1 MSKEEIKPTDK
12 KKKRGGILSRNIGAK
27 LSLII
32 GITVISSLLIVTF
45 MTSNFMGDDVKITA
59 EDNNRTL
66 NSRSAASADVKL
78 TNIRSNVFQL
88 LDLINAAGSGSNA
101 AIARQAQSF
110 FFERN
115 SDVAFIAVQSL
126 ENIKSGDIAKT
137 SSTDLRFFNN
147 HFFSINELENTVVD
161 DFLSANTEDLERSCL
176 GETIA
181 LNASPYFNIPVI
193 SLLFPYTDNGTQQTC
208 VIIFSVESL
217 SEAIGSGSGSTTS
230 NTSFVINNYNDIL
243 LHPDGE
249 LVLAGAGFSNH
260 PLVQQLRQNN
270 DNNTSSFQTLFEME
284 EDGKKERYY
293 GAYERLS
300 IGDIV
305 VLTTVPE
312 KVVLEMVE
320 RTKTTNIRMTLLIF
334 FISIPFMLFFAHLAI
349 SKPLKILTAAAED
362 ISRGNFNTEIIDSL
376 NKKRKDEIGVLNQ
389 GTADERDFLNTFA
402 KFTNQGVAKAI
413 ATKSIDFE
421 PHLKDCTIFFSDI
434 RGFTKISDGF
444 KDRFG
449 NESAAEIIGFLNDY
463 MGRMVNCVSLS
474 HGNIDKFEGDAIMG
488 VWGLLRED
496 NLDYEK
502 LPDTDLNKAKLQAEH
517 EAHVKG
523 DAVDC
528 IRGIIS
534 MRYAL
539 MEYNKA
545 AEEFTK
551 LHAGEP
557 KAKYKPHIQIG
568 CGINTGRVTAG
579 VMGGGEKMEYTAIGD
594 AVNFASRTEST
605 NKPCGTDILITEDT
619 YNLLKMDFI
628 RCQENHFTIPA
639 ENMESEILVERIP
652 VGIEVKGKGE
662 QHFYGVV
669 NMPNFDIEKF
679 FRGNNPDFKA
689 DPDCLKAVGP
699 TGPKTLNEVRTLLGI
714 PIPDFAKVNLNEEE
728 NKTVIKQ

>member
-1 MSKEEIKPTDK
+1 METTEK
-12 KKKRGGILSRNIGAK
+12 KKKKGVSLLRSIGLK
-27 LSLII
+27 LSVII
-32 GITVISSLLIVTF
+32 GVVVITSLLIVTF
-45 MTSNFMGDDVKITA
+45 MTSHFIEGDVELTA
-59 EDNNRTL
+59 QDNNMTI
-66 NSRSAASADVKL
+66 NSRSASSADLKL

-88 LDLINAAGSGSNA
+88 LDLINAAGTGSNA
-101 AIARQAQSF
+101 ALARQAQSF

-126 ENIKSGDIAKT
+126 ENIRNGEVSRT

-147 HFFSINELENTVVD
+147 HFFAINELENTVVD
-161 DFLSANTEDLERSCL
+161 DFLNASTEDLERSCL

-181 LNASPYFNIPVI
+181 LNASPYFTIPVM

-208 VIIFSVESL
+208 IIIFSIETL
-217 SEAIGSGSGSTTS
+217 SDAIGSGSGSTSS
-230 NTSFVINNYNDIL
+230 NTSFVINNNNDL
-243 LHPDGE
+243 LMHPDGD
-249 LVLAGAGFSNH
+249 LILAGAGFATH
-260 PLVQQLRQNN
+260 PLVQEMRQNN
-270 DNNTSSFQTLFEME
+270 DNNTSSYQTRFSME
-284 EDGKKERYY
+284 EDGKTEYYY

-305 VLTTVPE
+305 VMTTVPE
-312 KVVLEMVE
+312 SVILEMVNST
-320 RTKTTNIRMTLLIF
+320 RKSNLWVTLVIF
-334 FISIPFMLFFAHLAI
+334 FIAIPVMLFFAHFALA
-349 SKPLKILTAAAED
+349 KPLAKLTAAAED
-362 ISRGNFNTEIIDSL
+362 ISRGNFNTEIIDTL
-376 NKKRKDEIGVLNQ
+376 NRKRKDEIGVLNK
-389 GTADERDFLNTFA
+389 GTVDEREFLNTFA

-434 RGFTKISDGF
+434 RGFTKISYGF

-619 YNLLKMDFI
+619 YNLLKMEYI
-628 RCQENHFTIPA
+628 RCQENHFTIPS

-679 FRGNNPDFKA
+679 FRGNDPDFKA

>member
-1 MSKEEIKPTDK
+1 MEKTEK
-12 KKKRGGILSRNIGAK
+12 KKQRSVSLLRSIGLK

-32 GITVISSLLIVTF
+32 GVVVISSLLLVTL
-45 MTSNFMGDDVKITA
+45 MTSYFLGADVKITA
-59 EDNNRTL
+59 EDNNRTI
-66 NSRSAASADVKL
+66 NTRSASSADVKFS
-78 TNIRSNVFQL
+78 NIRSNVFQL
-88 LDLINAAGSGSNA
+88 LDLINAAGSGTNA
-101 AIARQAQSF
+101 ALARQAQSF

-115 SDVAFIAVQSL
+115 SDVAFIAVQSID
-126 ENIKSGDIAKT
+126 NIRNGEISRT
-137 SSTDLRFFNN
+137 SSTDMRFFNN
-147 HFFSINELENTVVD
+147 HFFAINELENTVVD
-161 DFLSANTEDLERSCL
+161 DFLNANTEELERSCL

-181 LNASPYFNIPVI
+181 LNASPYFSIPVMA
-193 SLLFPYTDNGTQQTC
+193 LLFPYTDNGTQQTC
-208 VIIFSVESL
+208 IIIFSIESL
-217 SEAIGSGSGSTTS
+217 SEAIGSGSGATTS
-230 NTSFVINNYNDIL
+230 NTTFIINNYNDLL

-249 LVLAGAGFSNH
+249 LILAGAGFATH

-270 DNNTSSFQTLFEME
+270 DNNTSSFQTMFTMEE
-284 EDGKKERYY
+284 EDGKVENYY

-312 KVVLEMVE
+312 TVVLEAVNY
-320 RTKTTNIRMTLLIF
+320 TKHNNFMLTLLVF
-334 FISIPFMLFFAHLAI
+334 FIAIPVMLFFAHFALA
-349 SKPLKILTAAAED
+349 KPLKKLTAAAED
-362 ISRGNFNTEIIDSL
+362 ISRGNFNTDIIDSL
-376 NKKRKDEIGVLNQ
+376 NKKRKDEIGILNQ
-389 GTADERDFLNTFA
+389 GTVDEREFLNTFA

-545 AEEFTK
+545 AEAFTK
-551 LHAGEP
+551 AHAGEP

-619 YNLLKMDFI
+619 YNLLKKDFI
-628 RCQENHFTIPA
+628 RCEENHFTISS

-679 FRGNNPDFKA
+679 FRGNDPDFKA
-689 DPDCLKAVGP
+689 DPDCLRAVGP

>member
-1 MSKEEIKPTDK
+1 METTEK
-12 KKKRGGILSRNIGAK
+12 KKKKGVSLLRSIGLK
-27 LSLII
+27 LSVII
-32 GITVISSLLIVTF
+32 GVVVITSLLIVTF
-45 MTSNFMGDDVKITA
+45 MTSHFIEGDVELTA
-59 EDNNRTL
+59 QDNNMTI
-66 NSRSAASADVKL
+66 NSRSASSADLKL

-88 LDLINAAGSGSNA
+88 LDLINAAGTGSNA
-101 AIARQAQSF
+101 ALARQAQSF

-126 ENIKSGDIAKT
+126 ENIRNGEVSRT

-147 HFFSINELENTVVD
+147 HFFAINELENTVVD
-161 DFLSANTEDLERSCL
+161 DFLNASTEDLERSCL

-181 LNASPYFNIPVI
+181 LNASPYFTIPVM

-208 VIIFSVESL
+208 IIIFSIETL
-217 SEAIGSGSGSTTS
+217 SDAIGSGSGSTSS
-230 NTSFVINNYNDIL
+230 NTSFVINNNNDL
-243 LHPDGE
+243 LMHPDGD
-249 LVLAGAGFSNH
+249 LILAGAGFATH
-260 PLVQQLRQNN
+260 PLVQEMRQNN
-270 DNNTSSFQTLFEME
+270 DNNTSSYQTRFSME
-284 EDGKKERYY
+284 EDGKTEYYY

-305 VLTTVPE
+305 VMTTVPE
-312 KVVLEMVE
+312 SVILEMVNST
-320 RTKTTNIRMTLLIF
+320 RKSNLWVTLVIF
-334 FISIPFMLFFAHLAI
+334 FIAIPVMLFFAHFALA
-349 SKPLKILTAAAED
+349 KPLAKLTAAAED
-362 ISRGNFNTEIIDSL
+362 ISRGNFNTEIIDTL
-376 NKKRKDEIGVLNQ
+376 NRKRKDEIGVLNK
-389 GTADERDFLNTFA
+389 GTVDEREFLNTFA

-619 YNLLKMDFI
+619 YNLLKMEYI
-628 RCQENHFTIPA
+628 RCQENHFTIPS

-679 FRGNNPDFKA
+679 FRGNDPDFKA

>member
-1 MSKEEIKPTDK
+1 METTEK
-12 KKKRGGILSRNIGAK
+12 KKKKGVSLLRSIGLK
-27 LSLII
+27 LSVII
-32 GITVISSLLIVTF
+32 GVVVITSLLIVTF
-45 MTSNFMGDDVKITA
+45 MTSHFIEGDVELTA
-59 EDNNRTL
+59 QDNNMTI
-66 NSRSAASADVKL
+66 NSRSASSADLKL

-88 LDLINAAGSGSNA
+88 LDLINAAGTGSNA
-101 AIARQAQSF
+101 ALARQAQSF

-126 ENIKSGDIAKT
+126 ENIRNGEVSRT

-147 HFFSINELENTVVD
+147 HFFAINELENTVVD
-161 DFLSANTEDLERSCL
+161 DFLNASTEDLERSCL

-181 LNASPYFNIPVI
+181 LNASPYFTIPVM

-208 VIIFSVESL
+208 IIIFSIETL
-217 SEAIGSGSGSTTS
+217 SDAIGSGSGSTSS
-230 NTSFVINNYNDIL
+230 NTSFVINNNNDL
-243 LHPDGE
+243 LMHPDGD
-249 LVLAGAGFSNH
+249 LILAGAGFATH
-260 PLVQQLRQNN
+260 PLVQEMRQNN
-270 DNNTSSFQTLFEME
+270 DNNTSSYQTRFSME
-284 EDGKKERYY
+284 EDGKTEYYY

-305 VLTTVPE
+305 VMTTVPE
-312 KVVLEMVE
+312 SVILEMVNST
-320 RTKTTNIRMTLLIF
+320 RKSNLWVTLVIF
-334 FISIPFMLFFAHLAI
+334 FIAIPVMLFFAHFALA
-349 SKPLKILTAAAED
+349 KPLAKLTAAAED
-362 ISRGNFNTEIIDSL
+362 ISRGNFNTEIIDTL
-376 NKKRKDEIGVLNQ
+376 NRKRKDEIGVLNK
-389 GTADERDFLNTFA
+389 GTMDEREFLNTFA

-619 YNLLKMDFI
+619 YNLLKMEYI
-628 RCQENHFTIPA
+628 RCQENHFTIPS

-679 FRGNNPDFKA
+679 FRGNDPDFKA

>member
-1 MSKEEIKPTDK
+1 MSREDMKATE
-12 KKKRGGILSRNIGAK
+12 KKKRGVSLLRSIGLK
-27 LSLII
+27 LSIII
-32 GITVISSLLIVTF
+32 GVVVIASLLSLTF
-45 MTSNFMGDDVKITA
+45 LTSRLIGDDVKITA
-59 EDNNRTL
+59 EDNNRTI
-66 NSRSAASADVKL
+66 NSRSAASADVKFS
-78 TNIRSNVFQL
+78 NIRSNVFQL
-88 LDLINAAGSGSNA
+88 LDLINAAGTGSNA

-115 SDVAFIAVQSL
+115 SDVAFIAVQSI
-126 ENIKSGDIAKT
+126 ENIRNGEVSKT

-147 HFFSINELENTVVD
+147 HYFVVNELENTVVD
-161 DFLSANTEDLERSCL
+161 DFLNANTDELERSCI

-181 LNASPYFNIPVI
+181 LNASPYFHIPVMA
-193 SLLFPYTDNGTQQTC
+193 LLFPYTDNGTQQTC
-208 VIIFSVESL
+208 IIIFSIESL
-217 SEAIGSGSGSTTS
+217 SEAIGSGSGQTSS
-230 NTSFVINNYNDIL
+230 NTSFIINNYNDL
-243 LHPDGE
+243 LMHPDGE
-249 LVLAGAGFSNH
+249 LILAGAGFSTH

-270 DNNTSSFQTLFEME
+270 DNNTSSFQTMFQME
-284 EDGKKERYY
+284 EDGKVENYY

-312 KVVLEMVE
+312 TVVLEAVNYTRHNNLML
-320 RTKTTNIRMTLLIF
+320 TLLVF
-334 FISIPFMLFFAHLAI
+334 FIAIPVMLFFAHFALA
-349 SKPLKILTAAAED
+349 KPLKKLTAAAED
-362 ISRGNFNTEIIDSL
+362 ISRGNFNTEIIDTL

-389 GTADERDFLNTFA
+389 GTVDERDFLNTFA

-444 KDRFG
+444 KERFG

-502 LPDTDLNKAKLQAEH
+502 LPDTDLNKAKLQKEH
-517 EAHVKG
+517 ESHVKG

-545 AEEFTK
+545 AEEFTR

-619 YNLLKMDFI
+619 YNLLKNEFI
-628 RCQENHFTIPA
+628 RCEENHYTISS
-639 ENMESEILVERIP
+639 ENMENEILVERIP

-679 FRGNNPDFKA
+679 FRGSDPDFKA